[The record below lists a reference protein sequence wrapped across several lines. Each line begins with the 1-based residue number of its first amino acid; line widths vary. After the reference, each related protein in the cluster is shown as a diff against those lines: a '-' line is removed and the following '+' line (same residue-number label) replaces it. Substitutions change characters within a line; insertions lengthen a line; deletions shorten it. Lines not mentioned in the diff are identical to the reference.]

1 MKKISIIL
9 IIFTV
14 IFTLASCSGGSE
26 DIIITYAEN
35 ESTSSSLVYQANI
48 ATKIKDI
55 ADLEEI
61 AYNVASQLY
70 EENFVVIGANH
81 VVLTINFSDTTSEGL
96 YGSIS
101 FDINLSPEQPGLSL
115 NSNDLT
121 VS

>member
-1 MKKISIIL
+1 MKKLSVIFIIL
-9 IIFTV
+9 TL
-14 IFTLASCSGGSE
+14 IFTLASCAGGSE
-26 DIIITYAEN
+26 DITITYTED

-55 ADLEEI
+55 AELEEI

-70 EENFVVIGANH
+70 EQNFEEIGANH
-81 VVLTINFSDTTSEGL
+81 VVLTINFSDTTAEGL

-101 FDINLSPEQPGLSL
+101 FDINLTPQQPGLSL
-115 NSNDLT
+115 NSNDLI